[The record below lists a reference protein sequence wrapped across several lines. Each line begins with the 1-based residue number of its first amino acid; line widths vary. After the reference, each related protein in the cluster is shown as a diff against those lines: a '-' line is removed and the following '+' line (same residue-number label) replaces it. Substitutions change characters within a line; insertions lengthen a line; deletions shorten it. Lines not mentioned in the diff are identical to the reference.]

1 MNQALTQD
9 PQTLLLGLGIA
20 AGLFLLSLSRIY
32 RLSRS
37 NARLCG
43 DAGKMEKQAVLQQ
56 LEATSIHHDAMS
68 WRAKTQRQFDALRAE
83 FSHRLLQSDQ
93 GGANALKEWEQAH
106 QKALSQ
112 ALAKIS
118 DLEAALAARPVAPPP
133 APFVPPP
140 FSKPSLPPLP
150 AVDSARVQSLE
161 AELAAAKAEI
171 ASSRQQ
177 NAALQRALLLA
188 RRRPQ
193 PPVTRKS
200 SPRSA
205 ARCA

>member
-9 PQTLLLGLGIA
+9 PQTLILGLGLA
-20 AGLFLLSLSRIY
+20 AGLFLLSLFRIY

-37 NARLCG
+37 NARLGG
-43 DAGKMEKQAVLQQ
+43 DAGKMEKQVVLQQ

-93 GGANALKEWEQAH
+93 GGANALKAWDQAH

-112 ALAKIS
+112 ALARIS
-118 DLEAALAARPVAPPP
+118 DLEAALAARPLTPPP

-140 FSKPSLPPLP
+140 PSRPSLP

-193 PPVTRKS
+193 PPVMRKS
-200 SPRSA
+200 SQRSA
-205 ARCA
+205 ARGA